1 MGLRSQLH
9 KLEGL
14 QSCHLPHLIEL
25 VEKCST
31 KTMRRAKSWGLEP
44 PFSRDDRLK
53 GPIVRTNVRFGP

>member
-31 KTMRRAKSWGLEP
+31 RTMRRAFREP
-44 PFSRDDRLK
+44 RVGVSSRRLA
-53 GPIVRTNVRFGP
+53 GMTG